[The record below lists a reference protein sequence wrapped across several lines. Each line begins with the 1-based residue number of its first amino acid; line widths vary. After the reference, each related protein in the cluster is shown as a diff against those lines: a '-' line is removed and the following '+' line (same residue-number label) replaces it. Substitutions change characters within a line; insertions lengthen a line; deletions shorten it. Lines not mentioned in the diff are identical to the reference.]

1 MKKESL
7 KKISNLKKRISSSK
21 DIVFFGGAGV
31 STESGIPDFRG
42 EKGIYNTMK
51 KYGESPETILSHE
64 YFFSNTSLFYEYY
77 KENIIYKYAQP
88 NYYHIGINK
97 LEKEGKIK
105 AIITQNID
113 GLHQKAGSK
122 NVLELHGNIL
132 KNYCVNCNAKYNLNY
147 IIDSKDVPIC
157 RYCREIIKPDIVLY
171 QEPLKEEIINKAI
184 EFIIK
189 ADLLIIGGTSLVV
202 YPAAG
207 LVQHFKGKNLVLINK
222 TMTSYDNY
230 ANLVIN
236 EPIGE
241 VFKKII

>member
-1 MKKESL
+1 M
-7 KKISNLKKRISSSK
+7 
-21 DIVFFGGAGV
+21 
-31 STESGIPDFRG
+31 
-42 EKGIYNTMK
+42 
-51 KYGESPETILSHE
+51 
-64 YFFSNTSLFYEYY
+64 
-77 KENIIYKYAQP
+77 
-88 NYYHIGINK
+88 
-97 LEKEGKIK
+97 
-105 AIITQNID
+105 
-113 GLHQKAGSK
+113 
-122 NVLELHGNIL
+122 
-132 KNYCVNCNAKYNLNY
+132 NCNAKYNLNY
-147 IIDSKDVPIC
+147 IIDSKDVQIC

>member
-1 MKKESL
+1 M
-7 KKISNLKKRISSSK
+7 
-21 DIVFFGGAGV
+21 
-31 STESGIPDFRG
+31 
-42 EKGIYNTMK
+42 
-51 KYGESPETILSHE
+51 
-64 YFFSNTSLFYEYY
+64 
-77 KENIIYKYAQP
+77 
-88 NYYHIGINK
+88 
-97 LEKEGKIK
+97 
-105 AIITQNID
+105 
-113 GLHQKAGSK
+113 
-122 NVLELHGNIL
+122 
-132 KNYCVNCNAKYNLNY
+132 NCNAKYNLNY

-157 RYCREIIKPDIVLY
+157 KYCREIIKPDIFLY

>member
-77 KENIIYKYAQP
+77 KENIIYKYAHP
-88 NYYHIGINK
+88 NSSHIGINK